1 MLHSLVET
9 RQTGRKLATGG
20 TWMRATSKIDSLSYG
35 TVYLTGCVVA
45 MFFSFS
51 QGNPIQTL
59 VFHTLCSWGYV
70 VYRVLNFT

>member
-1 MLHSLVET
+1 
-9 RQTGRKLATGG
+9 
-20 TWMRATSKIDSLSYG
+20 MRATSKIDSLSYG

-51 QGNPIQTL
+51 QGNPIQSL

-70 VYRVLNFT
+70 VYRVLNYT